1 MSQMIAVASR
11 LAPRPPILTVSSQ
24 SCQQPRSN
32 LAWTFL
38 PLQLLRHTPT
48 SALGT
53 WNVLLQNRH
62 VAGTWFLAQMS
73 PFNEVF
79 LATLHLKW
87 SSVNTHAHAR
97 THTYGLLE
105 NPAGHSLLQE
115 LSLTSPPSPDVPP
128 FLQGLIA
135 STEWSPHPL
144 QPPEVRVVIPVLHSR
159 KVQGE
164 SHWERQA
171 LSRAIHICHRSSRQA

>member
-115 LSLTSPPSPDVPP
+115 LSLTSPPVPRRAP
-128 FLQGLIA
+128 LPAGLDSIY
-135 STEWSPHPL
+135 
-144 QPPEVRVVIPVLHSR
+144 RVVTSPPAASRGQGGYPCLTFEESSGRIPL
-159 KVQGE
+159 GE
-164 SHWERQA
+164 AGSQPRHPH
-171 LSRAIHICHRSSRQA
+171 LP